1 MRLFLTKKTKMIQG
15 KKGHILDVKPD
26 GSINVNATLSVGLN
40 TPVDVVPLSS
50 VTLNP
55 VTYTEICKYMLPVG
69 FDFKLQQMTVTLE
82 GMSGHFVLEFFD
94 GTNTS
99 IVREYFIGNYIPFT
113 EKLGTEKIFPY
124 SVGSYLA
131 FKGKLN
137 GVGHTGRGYAV
148 INGYY

>member
-26 GSINVNATLSVGLN
+26 GSINVNAILSVGSN
-40 TPVDVVPLSS
+40 TPVDIHPTAS
-50 VTLNP
+50 VALNHLNF
-55 VTYTEICKYMLPVG
+55 TEICKYMLPVG
-69 FDFKLQQMTVTLE
+69 FNFNLQQTMVTLE

-94 GTNTS
+94 GTNLS

-113 EKLGTEKIFPY
+113 EKFGTEKIFPY
-124 SVGSYLA
+124 TVGSYLA
-131 FKGKLN
+131 FKAKLN
-137 GVGHTGRGYAV
+137 GVGHTGRGYAI